1 MKVIILKQELK
12 YDYTMHR
19 LLNVGP
25 IGNLWEHN

>member
-19 LLNVGP
+19 LFNVGP